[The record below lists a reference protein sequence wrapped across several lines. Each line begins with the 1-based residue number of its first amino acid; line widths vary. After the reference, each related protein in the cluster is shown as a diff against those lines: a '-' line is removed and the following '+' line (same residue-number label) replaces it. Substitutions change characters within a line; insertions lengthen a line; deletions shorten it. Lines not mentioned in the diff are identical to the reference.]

1 MIKENFKEMS
11 NSEIKLYIEN
21 LRNEFEGKK
30 LKLKEICDEMDEI
43 EREYLHATKE
53 LEIRR
58 NLYI

>member
-11 NSEIKLYIEN
+11 NAEIKLYIEN

-30 LKLKEICDEMDEI
+30 LKLKEICDEMDDI
-43 EREYLHATKE
+43 EREYLNATKE
-53 LEIRR
+53 LEIRK

>member
-30 LKLKEICDEMDEI
+30 LKLKEICDEMDDI
-43 EREYLHATKE
+43 EHEYLNATKE

>member
-43 EREYLHATKE
+43 EREYLNVTKE